1 MNTLSE
7 LLSSRTRA
15 EIFRLLFGA
24 GTQISFH
31 LRELERRTGLST
43 GSLRQ
48 EIAKLR
54 KSDLI
59 TFRKDGNRTCYEANR
74 NHPLFE
80 DIHRIVLKTVGLA
93 DVLKA
98 SLGTNGIQC
107 AFVFGSVAQGTAKAE
122 SDIDLMV
129 VGTIGLRKLAS
140 LLSGVGNQLGREI
153 NPHVLTPKEYHDRVR
168 RKEHFVT
175 NMMASPRLFVVG
187 NDDDLAVMG
196 K

>member
-1 MNTLSE
+1 MNALSE
-7 LLSSRTRA
+7 ILSSRTRA
-15 EIFRLLFGA
+15 ELFRLLFGV

-31 LRELERRTGLST
+31 LREIERRTDLST

-54 KSDLI
+54 KLGLI
-59 TFRKDGNRTCYEANR
+59 TLRKDGNRTCYEANR
-74 NHPLFE
+74 QHPLFE
-80 DIHRIVLKTVGLA
+80 DIHRIVLKTVGLV

-98 SLGTNGIQC
+98 SLGSSGIQC

-129 VGTIGLRKLAS
+129 VGNIGLRKLAA

-153 NPHVLTPKEYHDRVR
+153 NPHVLTPEEYRDRVR
-168 RKEHFVT
+168 RKEHFV
-175 NMMASPRLFVVG
+175 ASVLASSRLFVVG
-187 NDDDLAVMG
+187 NDDDLAGMG

>member
-1 MNTLSE
+1 MNVLSE
-7 LLSSRTRA
+7 ILSSRTRA
-15 EIFRLLFGA
+15 ELFRLLFGA
-24 GTQISFH
+24 GTQMSFH
-31 LRELERRTGLST
+31 LREIERRTGLST

-48 EIAKLR
+48 ETAKLR
-54 KSDLI
+54 KLGLI
-59 TFRKDGNRTCYEANR
+59 TLRKDGNRTCYEANR
-74 NHPLFE
+74 QHPLFE
-80 DIHRIVLKTVGLA
+80 DIHRMVLKTAGLV

-98 SLGTNGIQC
+98 AIGSTGIQC

-129 VGTIGLRKLAS
+129 VGHLGLRKLTT

-153 NPHVLTPKEYHDRVR
+153 NPHVLTPEEYHDRVR

-175 NMMASPRLFVVG
+175 SVLASPRLFVIG
-187 NDDDLAVMG
+187 NDNDLASMG

>member
-1 MNTLSE
+1 MDTLSE
-7 LLSSRTRA
+7 ILSSRTRA
-15 EIFRLLFGA
+15 ELFALLFGV
-24 GTQISFH
+24 GTQMSFH
-31 LRELERRTGLST
+31 LREIERRTGLST

-48 EIAKLR
+48 ETAKLQ
-54 KSDLI
+54 KLGLI
-59 TFRKDGNRTCYEANR
+59 TLRKDGNRTCYEANR
-74 NHPLFE
+74 QHPLFG
-80 DIHRIVLKTVGLA
+80 DIHRIVLKTVGLV

-98 SLGTNGIQC
+98 ALESASIQC
-107 AFVFGSVAQGTAKAE
+107 AFVFGSVAQGVAKAE

-129 VGTIGLRKLAS
+129 VGNIGFRKLSA

-153 NPHVLTPKEYHDRVR
+153 NPHVLTPDEYHDRVR

-175 NMMASPRLFVVG
+175 SVLASPRLFVIG